1 MSTGAIRSDCC
12 DRSENRLDGD
22 ERTNGALAR
31 CDSGRVT
38 DDIVPASTRW
48 LTLPDLVEVLD
59 EPLGRVRRLLDDK
72 HLIGSRRGGAFA
84 VPEIFIVDGHP
95 LSSLRG
101 TIIVLQDAG
110 FTDDEAIDWLLSE
123 EDSIGQAPISALRQG
138 RKSEVRRVAQTLA

>member
-1 MSTGAIRSDCC
+1 MSTGAIRSDFC
-12 DRSENRLDGD
+12 DRSDFALDSLD
-22 ERTNGALAR
+22 LANAAASG